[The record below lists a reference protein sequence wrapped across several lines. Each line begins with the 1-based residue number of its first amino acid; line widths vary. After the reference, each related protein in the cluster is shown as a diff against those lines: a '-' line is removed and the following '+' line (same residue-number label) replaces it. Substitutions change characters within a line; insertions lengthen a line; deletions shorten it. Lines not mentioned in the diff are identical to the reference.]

1 MGSPARASRSGSDVL
16 KNLQYVVGFLI
27 GLFATLIVGIGAIA
41 GVEALIE
48 RPLAFKIPIL
58 IILAGFAG
66 ILVARWIASF
76 DLSRFI
82 TAREPKPAEPP
93 PKMRVQRKK
102 SPWSFHLVGTLIAF
116 WAISLVGIIILFG
129 PFGFADDPSV
139 GIRLLKIASC
149 TVAIAGLGG
158 YLLRKEFT
166 KLMSRSPK

>member
-1 MGSPARASRSGSDVL
+1 ML

-27 GLFATLIVGIGAIA
+27 GLFTTLIVGIGVIA

-48 RPLAFKIPIL
+48 KPLAFKIPIL

-93 PKMRVQRKK
+93 PPKIRPQRKR

-116 WAISLVGIIILFG
+116 WAISLVGIIVLFG

-139 GIRLLKIASC
+139 GIRLLKIAAC

-158 YLLRKEFT
+158 FLLRKEFA
-166 KLMSRSPK
+166 KLMSRQSR